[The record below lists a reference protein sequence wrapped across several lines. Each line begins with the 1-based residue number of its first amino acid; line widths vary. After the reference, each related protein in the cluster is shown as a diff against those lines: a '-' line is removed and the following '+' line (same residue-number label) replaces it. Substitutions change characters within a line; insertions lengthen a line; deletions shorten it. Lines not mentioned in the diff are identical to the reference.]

1 MSVSAAGP
9 HARTA
14 ASAQTSSFVSAR
26 PASKTGHAGTAAVA
40 QDPPV
45 PHAKPSTAGGPAMA
59 RPSVVAAA
67 SATEQLSGQH
77 LDVSL

>member
-14 ASAQTSSFVSAR
+14 ASAQPSSFVSAR
-26 PASKTGHAGTAAVA
+26 PPSKTGHSAAVA